1 VLTPVTGSP
10 FKTGGL
16 VPVALAF
23 SPGGRFLVSA
33 NGNQSHGGT
42 LSVFS
47 IGPDGKLAPV
57 AGPPSPMPFSDGANN
72 LDFTPNGRLIAFGSI
87 ETQGGSVAAVDVYS
101 MSPRGTLRLLRSSP
115 LRIGQAEMAV
125 SPSGRLIALTGAG
138 NVWMLSLGRGGSLR
152 QVPGSP
158 FRIRRAGLD
167 TVRFSPNGR
176 FLAVGDNSH
185 GRILLLSV
193 TSAGGLKRVAT
204 VHLPISPLTG
214 AAEYSSD
221 LRFSP
226 SGRLLA
232 ASVPPRVM
240 MLSVG
245 RHGSLTRVP
254 GSPFRIGRVSN
265 PLDDPNTLSFT
276 PNGRVLAAA
285 NRGDSYI
292 SLNWVDRRGILKP
305 LAGSPFAQ
313 PPRNGDVIGL
323 SRDGRLL
330 VTNGSSLWQGLSVF
344 SVRLP
349 S

>member
-1 VLTPVTGSP
+1 
-10 FKTGGL
+10 
-16 VPVALAF
+16 VPVAFAF
-23 SPGGRFLVSA
+23 SPRGRFLVSA

-42 LSVFS
+42 LSVFA
-47 IGPDGKLAPV
+47 IARNGTLAGV
-57 AGPPSPMPFSDGANN
+57 AGPSPPMPFSEGADD
-72 LDFTPNGRLIAFGSI
+72 LAFTPDGRRLIAFGTIHGS
-87 ETQGGSVAAVDVYS
+87 GGAIGSAAVDVYS
-101 MSPRGTLRLLRSSP
+101 MDSRGTLRLLRSSP
-115 LRIGQAEMAV
+115 LRIGDAGGMALGT
-125 SPSGRLIALTGAG
+125 SGRLIAITGRGDGSAG
-138 NVWMLSLGRGGSLR
+138 VIWMLSLGRGGSLR
-152 QVPGSP
+152 QLPGSP
-158 FRIRRAGLD
+158 FHVRRAGPD

-176 FLAVGDNSH
+176 FLAVGDNGH
-185 GRILLLSV
+185 GRILLFSV
-193 TSAGGLKRVAT
+193 TSAGALKRVAA

-214 AAEYSSD
+214 EAEYSND
-221 LRFSP
+221 LRFNP

-254 GSPFRIGRVSN
+254 GSPFSIGRVGN
-265 PLDDPNTLSFT
+265 PLDDPDTLSFT

-292 SLNWVDRRGILKP
+292 SLCRVDRRGILKP

-313 PPRNGDVIGL
+313 PRRNGDVIGF

-330 VTNGSSLWQGLSVF
+330 VTNGSALWQGLSVF